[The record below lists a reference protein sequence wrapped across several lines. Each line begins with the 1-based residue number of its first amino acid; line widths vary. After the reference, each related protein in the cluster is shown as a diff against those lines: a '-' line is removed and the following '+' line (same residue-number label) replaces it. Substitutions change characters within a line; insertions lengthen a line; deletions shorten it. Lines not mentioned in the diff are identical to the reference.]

1 MENKPFERIQR
12 SFNYT
17 PASIFTNQW
26 SNLAFGVGMI
36 VIPALF
42 PFGLRI
48 RHLRI
53 LSPAVFSTILIVG
66 GVLLL
71 FFTWRSMRNAR
82 ALKAAGG
89 KITVDGTRVTYPEVE
104 KGKIE
109 YRSFL
114 TTDIEYVKDD
124 EEEHQCKVKTPDNY
138 IIFETRYFDSEEE
151 FEAFRDNKLYKHT
164 DMITRLMKIAV
175 AIVVAALSL
184 TACGSGETFP
194 MASEEGL
201 SKIRELVAEHVD
213 TSKYKIYEVEWRE
226 DNRDRQLENI
236 LTSIDVYYIDADNNN
251 YHLAFQ
257 LTNGKFT
264 TDGPEQNDRQTNSY
278 ACSTPLDLAA
288 IDFDYLQKIG
298 EKADALVM
306 SDEEGKKLTL
316 KSAGMFRFR
325 VWPVSLSNVDRWNR
339 SEEYRAES
347 KQMQVQFELNYVDES
362 ESPEY
367 QGRFTVTNYYTVAFT
382 ADAAGEVAID
392 D

>member
-1 MENKPFERIQR
+1 
-12 SFNYT
+12 
-17 PASIFTNQW
+17 
-26 SNLAFGVGMI
+26 
-36 VIPALF
+36 
-42 PFGLRI
+42 
-48 RHLRI
+48 
-53 LSPAVFSTILIVG
+53 
-66 GVLLL
+66 
-71 FFTWRSMRNAR
+71 
-82 ALKAAGG
+82 
-89 KITVDGTRVTYPEVE
+89 
-104 KGKIE
+104 
-109 YRSFL
+109 
-114 TTDIEYVKDD
+114 
-124 EEEHQCKVKTPDNY
+124 
-138 IIFETRYFDSEEE
+138 
-151 FEAFRDNKLYKHT
+151 
-164 DMITRLMKIAV
+164 MITRLMKIAV
-175 AIVVAALSL
+175 AAAVAAFML

-236 LTSIDVYYIDADNNN
+236 LTHIDVYYLDADNND
-251 YHLAFQ
+251 YYLSFQ
-257 LTNGKFT
+257 LTDGKFT
-264 TDGPEQNDRQTNSY
+264 TDGPEQDDRQINSY

-288 IDFDYLQKIG
+288 IDFDYIQKIG

-339 SEEYRAES
+339 SEEYREES
-347 KQMQVQFELNYVDES
+347 QQLQVQFELNYVDEN

>member
-1 MENKPFERIQR
+1 
-12 SFNYT
+12 
-17 PASIFTNQW
+17 
-26 SNLAFGVGMI
+26 
-36 VIPALF
+36 
-42 PFGLRI
+42 
-48 RHLRI
+48 
-53 LSPAVFSTILIVG
+53 
-66 GVLLL
+66 
-71 FFTWRSMRNAR
+71 
-82 ALKAAGG
+82 
-89 KITVDGTRVTYPEVE
+89 
-104 KGKIE
+104 
-109 YRSFL
+109 
-114 TTDIEYVKDD
+114 
-124 EEEHQCKVKTPDNY
+124 
-138 IIFETRYFDSEEE
+138 
-151 FEAFRDNKLYKHT
+151 
-164 DMITRLMKIAV
+164 MITRLMKIAV
-175 AIVVAALSL
+175 AAAVAAFML

-194 MASEEGL
+194 MASDEGL
-201 SKIRELVAEHVD
+201 SKIKELVTEHVD

-236 LTSIDVYYIDADNNN
+236 LTYIDVYYIDADNNN

-257 LTNGKFT
+257 LTNGKFE

-325 VWPVSLSNVDRWNR
+325 VWPVSLSNVERWNR
-339 SEEYRAES
+339 SEEFRAES
-347 KQMQVQFELNYVDES
+347 QQLQVQFELNYVDES

>member
-1 MENKPFERIQR
+1 
-12 SFNYT
+12 
-17 PASIFTNQW
+17 
-26 SNLAFGVGMI
+26 
-36 VIPALF
+36 
-42 PFGLRI
+42 
-48 RHLRI
+48 
-53 LSPAVFSTILIVG
+53 
-66 GVLLL
+66 
-71 FFTWRSMRNAR
+71 
-82 ALKAAGG
+82 
-89 KITVDGTRVTYPEVE
+89 
-104 KGKIE
+104 
-109 YRSFL
+109 
-114 TTDIEYVKDD
+114 
-124 EEEHQCKVKTPDNY
+124 
-138 IIFETRYFDSEEE
+138 
-151 FEAFRDNKLYKHT
+151 
-164 DMITRLMKIAV
+164 MITRLMKIAV
-175 AIVVAALSL
+175 AAAVAAFML

-194 MASEEGL
+194 MASDEGL
-201 SKIRELVAEHVD
+201 SKIKELVTEHVD

-236 LTSIDVYYIDADNNN
+236 LTYIDVYYIDADNNN

-257 LTNGKFT
+257 LTNGKFE

-298 EKADALVM
+298 EAADALVM

-325 VWPVSLSNVDRWNR
+325 VWPVSLSNVDRWKR
-339 SEEYRAES
+339 SEEFREES
-347 KQMQVQFELNYVDES
+347 QQLQVQFELNYVDES